1 MEKQGKEWDA
11 FVSHAVEDQE
21 SFVRHL
27 SRMLTRLGL
36 SVSRPPTGVKTSSG
50 ADLSLLIRGGESI
63 GDFPPIAT

>member
-11 FVSHAVEDQE
+11 FVSHALEDQE

-36 SVSRPPTGVKTSSG
+36 SVWYADSPAFCRLFMTQPNSAGV
-50 ADLSLLIRGGESI
+50 LRES
-63 GDFPPIAT
+63 TTN